1 MIHRGNLRLA
11 KKPTEKSCSKRGKS
25 KRFTQTLV
33 HIVFGLAVACPFVI
47 LPTVLAAPQAA
58 SPQNQTR
65 QKSKVHGIAVAN
77 MDATVKPGDD
87 FYGYANR
94 NWIERTVIPSDRASV
109 SVFSMLEDLT
119 NQRTA
124 DLIRETVRTKTSGSS
139 NERKIAELY
148 ESFMNEAAIETKGLT
163 PLLPRLTAIAAI
175 RDKRELAHAL
185 GQDLRTDVDALNN
198 TKWHTSNLFG
208 LWVTPGFNDPAH
220 YAPYLLQ
227 GGLILP
233 DREYYVSDSKS
244 MRDLRE
250 KYLVHVS
257 TMLELAGFTDAAGRG
272 QRILALERAIA
283 EKHLSLAE
291 SEDVCKANNTWNQD
305 DFGVKAPGLDWVEYF
320 RGAGLRGQI
329 SFIVWQPSALAG
341 ESALV
346 ASTPLETWKDLL
358 AFHLIESYAEVLP
371 RRFGDAQF
379 DFFDKTLL
387 GVPHQ
392 RPRWQRAVE
401 MVDAELGDAVG
412 QIYAQRFFS
421 PEAKTKV
428 QEMAANII
436 AAFSHRI
443 AALSWMDPATKA
455 EAQAKLAR
463 LYVGV
468 GYPETWRN
476 YASYEVKPDDIFGN
490 VWRGS
495 LFRYQHDVAR
505 LGLPVDRKEWS
516 MTPQMVNAA
525 DLPIQDALGFPAAI
539 LQPPFFDA
547 DAAAAVNYGAIGSII
562 GHEISHMFDKEGSAF
577 DSEGRLRNWWTGA
590 DLAHFNTATAALVA
604 QFDAYKPFSDLSV
617 NGSQTVSENI
627 ADLAGISVAY
637 DAYRASLRGKETPM
651 LDGFTGNQQFFIA
664 FAQNWAST
672 ERIAALRHQVVT
684 DFHAPA
690 QYRADTVRNIDAWYV
705 AFDVRSEQILYLASP
720 ERVRIW

>member
-1 MIHRGNLRLA
+1 MHRGNLRLA
-11 KKPTEKSCSKRGKS
+11 KKPTEKGGLEKERSR
-25 KRFTQTLV
+25 RLTQTLV
-33 HIVFGLAVACPFVI
+33 HVVFRLVVVCPFFI
-47 LPTVLAAPQAA
+47 LPTVLAASQAA
-58 SPQNQTR
+58 SPQTQTR
-65 QKSKVHGIAVAN
+65 QQSKAYGIAVAN
-77 MDATVKPGDD
+77 MDGAVKPGDD

-124 DLIRETVRTKTSGSS
+124 DLIRETVRAKASGTS
-139 NERKIAELY
+139 NERKIADLY
-148 ESFMNEAAIETKGLT
+148 ESFMNEAVIETKGLS
-163 PLLPRLTAIAAI
+163 PLLPHLTAIAAI
-175 RDKRELAHAL
+175 RDKRELARAL
-185 GQDLRTDVDALNN
+185 GQDLRADVDALNN

-208 LWVTPGFNDPAH
+208 LWVTPGFNDPDH

-227 GGLILP
+227 GGLLLP

-257 TMLELAGFTDAAGRG
+257 TMLQLAGFTDTDARG
-272 QRILALERAIA
+272 HRILELERAIA

-291 SEDVCKANNTWNQD
+291 SEDVYKANNTWNQD

-320 RGAGLRGQI
+320 RGAGLSGQT
-329 SFIVWQPSALAG
+329 SFVVWQPSALAG

-346 ASTPLETWKDLL
+346 ASTSLDTWKDFL
-358 AFHLIESYAEVLP
+358 AFHLIESYADVLP

-379 DFFDKTLL
+379 DFFNKRLL
-387 GVPHQ
+387 GVPQQ
-392 RPRWQRAVE
+392 RPRWQRAVA
-401 MVDAELGDAVG
+401 MVNAELGDAAG
-412 QIYAQRFFS
+412 QIYAQRYFS
-421 PEAKTKV
+421 PEAKAKV
-428 QEMAANII
+428 QEMVANII
-436 AAFSHRI
+436 AAFSRRI

-468 GYPETWRN
+468 GYPETWHN
-476 YASYEVKPDDIFGN
+476 YAAFEVKPDDIFGN
-490 VWRGS
+490 LWRGS

-505 LGLPVDRKEWS
+505 LGYPVDRKEWS

-525 DLPIQDALGFPAAI
+525 DLPIQDALSFPAAI

-547 DAAAAVNYGAIGSII
+547 GAPAAVNYGAIGSII

-577 DSEGRLRNWWTGA
+577 DSQGRLRNWWTGA

-617 NGSQTVSENI
+617 NGNQTVSENI
-627 ADLAGISVAY
+627 ADLAGVSVAY
-637 DAYRASLRGKETPM
+637 DAYRASLAGKEAPM
-651 LDGFTGNQQFFIA
+651 LDGLTGNQQFFIA
-664 FAQNWAST
+664 FAQNWASK

-690 QYRADTVRNIDAWYV
+690 QYRADTVRNIDAWYR
-705 AFDVRSEQILYLASP
+705 AFDVRQEQTLYLAST